1 MTDHDHDHGPDHDH
15 GHGHG
20 HDFDDRAAT
29 WDDDPAKIDR
39 AAAVAQSIAAAVPLD
54 RTLRLLEYGAGTGL
68 VAQALRHAVGPATL
82 ADTSAGMR
90 DVMRAKIE
98 AGTLDDA
105 RVWDLDL
112 ATEPVPDG
120 EQFDLV
126 VTVLALHHIPEV
138 DRVLR
143 GFADLLAPG
152 GHLCIVD
159 FDEEDGSFH
168 GEGFTG
174 HHGFERADLAHRLE
188 AQGFTE
194 IEFTDCHHVVRDDR
208 TYPLFLA
215 TALRPPT

>member
-1 MTDHDHDHGPDHDH
+1 MTEHEHEHEHGHDHEGHD
-15 GHGHG
+15 

-29 WDDDPAKIDR
+29 WDDDPAKIER
-39 AAAVAQSIAAAVPLD
+39 AAAVARCIAAAVPLD
-54 RTLRLLEYGAGTGL
+54 RKMRLLEYGAGTGL
-68 VAQALRHAVGPATL
+68 VTQALRSEVGPVTL
-82 ADTSAGMR
+82 VDNSTGMR
-90 DVMRAKIE
+90 EVMLAKIE

-112 ATEPVPDG
+112 ATAAIPDG
-120 EQFDLV
+120 ERFDLV
-126 VTVLALHHIPEV
+126 VTVLALHHIAEV
-138 DRVLR
+138 DVVLR
-143 GFADLLAPG
+143 GFADLLVPG
-152 GHLCIVD
+152 GHVCIVD

-194 IEFTDCHHVVRDDR
+194 IEFADCHHVVRDDR

-215 TALRPPT
+215 TAMRPPT